1 MSRHDYQAHY
11 NIIWEGEETYAFA
24 QAYDGPERAAQGAAT
39 ADTTTEEP
47 LDIQG
52 QGLLQYAIDATDGRF
67 EFLRR
72 DSWE

>member
-1 MSRHDYQAHY
+1 MKIKLIS
-11 NIIWEGEETYAFA
+11 YAFA
-24 QAYDGPERAAQGAAT
+24 QTYDRPEGTAQSAAAT
-39 ADTTTEEP
+39 NAATKEP

-72 DSWE
+72 NAR